1 MLVLERALMSLLFNI
16 QMQMLKTLRDGGE
29 DVKNTV

>member
-16 QMQMLKTLRDGGE
+16 RMQMLKTLRDSGE